1 MKADEELKRY
11 ASEDPVIKGN
21 KSLDVEVKLSDLVTF
36 GDLGKGASGTVE
48 KTVHVPTKKIIALK
62 KIPLVS
68 ENKVK
73 KQILLELKTL
83 HDCDCDYVVR
93 SYGAFLKD
101 GYVNIAL
108 EYMDGGSLADVIK
121 EVGKIPEII
130 IGMMT
135 V

>member
-1 MKADEELKRY
+1 M
-11 ASEDPVIKGN
+11 
-21 KSLDVEVKLSDLVTF
+21 
-36 GDLGKGASGTVE
+36 
-48 KTVHVPTKKIIALK
+48 
-62 KIPLVS
+62 
-68 ENKVK
+68 
-73 KQILLELKTL
+73 KTL
-83 HDCDCDYVVR
+83 HECDCDFVVR

-135 V
+135 I